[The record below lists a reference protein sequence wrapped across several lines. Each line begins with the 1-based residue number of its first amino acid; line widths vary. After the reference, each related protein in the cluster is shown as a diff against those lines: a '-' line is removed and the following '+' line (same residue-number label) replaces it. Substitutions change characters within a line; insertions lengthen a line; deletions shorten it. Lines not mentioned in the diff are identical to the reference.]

1 VGSSPDSVLSGLHWI
16 LIKAVGTAG
25 ASSSQDFAGTLCHRA
40 VIRLMKIHEYK
51 ENYGLKYYCADEL
64 SARINP
70 ETADFLGYK
79 GVQLISYRQLASLNR
94 NA

>member
-1 VGSSPDSVLSGLHWI
+1 
-16 LIKAVGTAG
+16 
-25 ASSSQDFAGTLCHRA
+25 
-40 VIRLMKIHEYK
+40 MKIHEYK